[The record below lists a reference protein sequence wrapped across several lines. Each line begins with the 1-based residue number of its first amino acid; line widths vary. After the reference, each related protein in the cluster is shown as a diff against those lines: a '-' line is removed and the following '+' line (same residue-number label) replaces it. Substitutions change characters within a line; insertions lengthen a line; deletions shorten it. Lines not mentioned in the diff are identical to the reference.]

1 MILNVENLKKSYNK
15 EVEVL
20 HSINFSIQE
29 GEIVGIVGH
38 NGAGKSTT
46 LKCITGMIPFND
58 GIISLNGTTLKA
70 TPKAYKSSFGF
81 VTDNHELF
89 TKMTGIQYL
98 NFLAD
103 IYRVSTEDR
112 QNQYKLLE
120 EYFNLGPAI
129 NDSISSYSHG
139 MKQKL
144 SIMGSLIHNPLLWIL
159 DEPLSGLDPHSV
171 QALSDFMKLFSSK
184 GHSILFSSHNIEAIQ
199 LLCNRII
206 IIHNGSLIDNF
217 TIDEYNAS
225 NKNVLLRD
233 YLLENTKK

>member
-1 MILNVENLKKSYNK
+1 
-15 EVEVL
+15 
-20 HSINFSIQE
+20 
-29 GEIVGIVGH
+29 
-38 NGAGKSTT
+38 
-46 LKCITGMIPFND
+46 
-58 GIISLNGTTLKA
+58 
-70 TPKAYKSSFGF
+70 
-81 VTDNHELF
+81 
-89 TKMTGIQYL
+89 
-98 NFLAD
+98 
-103 IYRVSTEDR
+103 
-112 QNQYKLLE
+112 
-120 EYFNLGPAI
+120 
-129 NDSISSYSHG
+129 

-144 SIMGSLIHNPLLWIL
+144 SIMGSLIHDPLLWIL

-225 NKNVLLRD
+225 NKNVSLRD

>member
-1 MILNVENLKKSYNK
+1 MILNVDNLKKSYSK
-15 EVEVL
+15 GIEVL
-20 HSINFSIQE
+20 HSISFAINE
-29 GEIVGIVGH
+29 GEIVGLVGH

-46 LKCITGMIPFND
+46 LKCITGMIPFVE
-58 GIISLNGTTLKA
+58 GSISLNETTLK
-70 TPKAYKSSFGF
+70 TNPKKYKSSFGF

-103 IYRVSTEDR
+103 IYKVSNEDR
-112 QNQYKLLE
+112 LKQYNLLE
-120 EYFNLGPAI
+120 DYFKLGNAV

-144 SIMGSLIHNPLLWIL
+144 SIMGSLIHNPPLWIL
-159 DEPLSGLDPHSV
+159 DEPLSGLDPYTV
-171 QALSDFMKLFSSK
+171 QALSDFMKDFSLK
-184 GHSILFSSHNIEAIQ
+184 GHSILFSSHNIEAIE
-199 LLCNRII
+199 LLCSRIL

-217 TIDEYNAS
+217 TTEEYRQS
-225 NKNVLLRD
+225 NKDISLRD